1 MNTKSLLIFVEVVNT
16 GSFSTAARNLG
27 LTQPAVSAQIRTL
40 EKEFGN
46 TLIDRSTG
54 RSRLTEAG
62 RSFLAYAQDILDM
75 EEKLRREMVAALP
88 QVQEFNFKGTVS

>member
-1 MNTKSLLIFVEVVNT
+1 MNTKSLLIFVEVANT

-27 LTQPAVSAQIRTL
+27 LTQPAVSSQIRTL

-54 RSRLTEAG
+54 RSRLTETG
-62 RSFLAYAQDILDM
+62 RSFLVYARTSWRW
-75 EEKLRREMVAALP
+75 RR
-88 QVQEFNFKGTVS
+88 S